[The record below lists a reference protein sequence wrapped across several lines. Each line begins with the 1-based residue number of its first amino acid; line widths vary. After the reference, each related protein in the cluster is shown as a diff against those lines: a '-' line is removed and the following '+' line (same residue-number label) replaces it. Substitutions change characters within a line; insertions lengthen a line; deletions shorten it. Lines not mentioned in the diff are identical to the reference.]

1 MKNLANRDLTEYW
14 GDDDLDLSSPQ
25 KISMRKWEDGK
36 GRFNGGY
43 KYWDHWD
50 RELYISVDRF
60 LKSCIG
66 RSFDKSFHKFCQKYP
81 KYVGK
86 TNTRNLFR
94 EYFFD
99 KYRGEYYVDSNNCIR
114 QFEKLREKKDIQ
126 ISIPITKPTDIVE
139 VDIDYI
145 KSNNLLYAYLY
156 DILGKDVMNHLMNCG
171 GKIDTGFYDRIKYLF
186 SVRGWDLRELVHSIC
201 NRKLNDIFKEVQVGR
216 WKEVIKGTN
225 DWYQYQAEKKDAD
238 KKWLR
243 EFEKEK
249 DLKYSTLLKEIEDH
263 KKEKERSLNIM
274 TRDRMGF
281 NDESFI
287 GEPYHGRK
295 GKTK

>member
-1 MKNLANRDLTEYW
+1 MKNLVNRDLTEYW
-14 GDDDLDLSSPQ
+14 EDDDLNSGSPR
-25 KISMRKWEDGK
+25 KISMRKQEDGK
-36 GRFNGGY
+36 GRFNGGD

-66 RSFDKSFHKFCQKYP
+66 KNFDKSFHKFCQKYP

-99 KYRGEYYVDSNNCIR
+99 KYRGDYYVDSNNCI
-114 QFEKLREKKDIQ
+114 QFNKSNTNKQK
-126 ISIPITKPTDIVE
+126 ISIDIPQYIMDE
-139 VDIDYI
+139 FIKVDLEYI
-145 KSNNLLYAYLY
+145 KSNTILMQYLEWVF
-156 DILGKDVMNHLMNCG
+156 GKKNWNHVLNCG
-171 GKIDTGFYDRIKYLF
+171 GRIDVGFYNNMIDTAREYSYEIRSRVKKVSNKKLEEIFQKTQIGI
-186 SVRGWDLRELVHSIC
+186 WDTI
-201 NRKLNDIFKEVQVGR
+201 
-216 WKEVIKGTN
+216 IKGTN
-225 DWYQYQAEKKDAD
+225 DWKQYRAEETDARKKR
-238 KKWLR
+238 LR
-243 EFEKEK
+243 EYEKEK
-249 DLKYSTLLKEIEDH
+249 DLKYSTLLKEIEDR
-263 KKEKERSLNIM
+263 KKEKEKSLNIV